1 MFSQTAVQRGAVM
14 GGGKPGNAANSV
26 TLDVLILQMVC
37 LDGCFWMILDRNIRH
52 WVPKR
57 VGKENWK

>member
-1 MFSQTAVQRGAVM
+1 M